1 MCLQHQCNLFTTD
14 QKRSCSKSPDVISQ
28 GGYATNFGAGL
39 GGGGSRGIEG
49 QIIANVFK
57 TLVTRLVKSAK
68 ELRSQENM
76 VRPDICD
83 HTFSCFIFCTFILSL
98 LQIKYVK

>member
-1 MCLQHQCNLFTTD
+1 MYLHHHCKLFIAD
-14 QKRSCSKSPDVISQ
+14 QKRSCSKSPDIISQ

-68 ELRSQENM
+68 ELRSQENL
-76 VRPDICD
+76 VRWVICI
-83 HTFSCFIFCTFILSL
+83 HLPCIMFHAFAT
-98 LQIKYVK
+98 YVD

>member
-1 MCLQHQCNLFTTD
+1 MYLHHHCRLLITD
-14 QKRSCSKSPDVISQ
+14 QKRSCSKSPDIISQ

-68 ELRSQENM
+68 ELRSQENL
-76 VRPDICD
+76 VR
-83 HTFSCFIFCTFILSL
+83 
-98 LQIKYVK
+98 